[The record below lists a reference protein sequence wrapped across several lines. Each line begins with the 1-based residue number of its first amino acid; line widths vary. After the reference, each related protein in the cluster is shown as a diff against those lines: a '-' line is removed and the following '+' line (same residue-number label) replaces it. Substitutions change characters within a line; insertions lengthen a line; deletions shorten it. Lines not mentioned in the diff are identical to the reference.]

1 MLFSDKELFNK
12 IKVKVIK
19 KKMNFLSIDSTLKQ
33 MIFFLKHEKRTYISK
48 YHNTKENNENFINL
62 LINFLD
68 KNNFKLHNIE
78 NIFVN
83 QGPGNFSSVRTSI
96 SVAKGLK
103 ISSKLKL
110 FGYNTFD
117 LLGST
122 FYNKSLIIL
131 IHKEQNNFFIQEFSR
146 NLKKDKNPKIMD
158 LKKINI
164 MKGKELLVFNY
175 NKNKAL
181 EFIKRK
187 FLYIDKIHYKNLDFL
202 YEKNLI
208 IKKLIKPLYLS

>member
-1 MLFSDKELFNK
+1 
-12 IKVKVIK
+12 
-19 KKMNFLSIDSTLKQ
+19 
-33 MIFFLKHEKRTYISK
+33 MIFFLKYEKRTYISK

-68 KNNFKLHNIE
+68 KNNLKLHNNIE

-83 QGPGNFSSVRTSI
+83 QGPGNFSSIRTSI

-103 ISSKLKL
+103 ISNELKL

-117 LLGST
+117 LLGSA
-122 FYNKSLIIL
+122 FYNKSLVIL
-131 IHKEQNNFFIQEFSR
+131 IHKEENNFFIQEFGY
-146 NLKKDKNPKIMD
+146 NLKKNKNPKIID

-164 MKGKELLVFNY
+164 PKGKELLIFNY

-187 FLYIDKIHYKNLDFL
+187 FLYIGKIHYKNLGFL
-202 YEKNLI
+202 YKKNLI